1 MTMDAEPGVSWSGP
15 RTAWLAGDVL
25 SVTLRCS
32 LRELNA
38 RFLMCLRRMPEE
50 DLSRFGFSLSVA
62 RQLLACETQAL
73 VIVAACP
80 YALFD
85 AGFRQHD
92 FWQSVVRLTPPR
104 AAPRDGTAELADEV
118 PDYDVLTDLVLSF
131 AWHLASTNVLASR
144 LVLGMSPAT
153 AEIIRVSSL
162 PAIASAVQ
170 LRRRLLRPRWP
181 QRTLYWQR
189 LLAITPHTS
198 NEETIAAQLVG
209 IQLMATDGFLGSGS
223 VAAGAR
229 KR

>member
-25 SVTLRCS
+25 SIALRCS

-38 RFLMCLRRMPEE
+38 RFLMCLRRMPED
-50 DLSRFGFSLSVA
+50 DLGSFGFAPGVA
-62 RQLLACETQAL
+62 RQLLACETPSL
-73 VIVAACP
+73 LIVAACP

-92 FWQSVVRLTPPR
+92 FWESVVRHTPPQP
-104 AAPRDGTAELADEV
+104 AVGDGTAGCADEV
-118 PDYDVLTDLVLSF
+118 PGYDALTDLVLSF
-131 AWHLASTNVLASR
+131 AWHLASTNVLATR

-153 AEIIRVSSL
+153 ADIIRVSSL
-162 PAIASAVQ
+162 PAIAGAVH
-170 LRRRLLRPRWP
+170 LRRRLVRPRWP

-198 NEETIAAQLVG
+198 SEETTAARLAG
-209 IQLMATDGFLGSGS
+209 IQLMATDGFLGSGP
-223 VAAGAR
+223 AASGAR
-229 KR
+229 RR